1 MQVLADAIKTL
12 EGHIQN
18 QKLEEAKELLVEKLK
33 ALSHENFEDRAIIY
47 YYLLRT
53 YLQGEV
59 HIENAILV
67 DYYEKMVLNFR
78 HQERKYKNEIGKKQK
93 NQLEKRVLL
102 MQYKA
107 FFKLVERYLSS
118 LELLYGKKDFHD
130 TRQKI
135 FLEKMWYRKHFYY
148 LKKEYVNAVGYF
160 MMDLT
165 SQYGTSFVRWGI
177 TTFLF
182 ILFFGWIFMVVDIAT
197 TGGQMIKGGAL
208 YNYFYFSVVSFT
220 TVGFGDITPINGPEK
235 LLVAFEILSG
245 YVMLGML
252 INLIQRKL
260 R

>member
-1 MQVLADAIKTL
+1 MQVLSDAIKTL

-33 ALSHENFEDRAIIY
+33 GLSHENFEDRAIIY

-59 HIENAILV
+59 HIENAILI
-67 DYYEKMVLNFR
+67 DYYEKMVTNFR
-78 HQERKYKNEIGKKQK
+78 RQEQKYKEEIAHLNNKKLEGKVQ
-93 NQLEKRVLL
+93 L

-107 FFKLVERYLSS
+107 FYKLVERYFSS
-118 LELLYGKKDFHD
+118 LELLYGKKDFHE
-130 TRQKI
+130 TRQKA
-135 FLEKMWYRKHFYY
+135 FLEKMRYRKNFYR
-148 LKKEYVNAVGYF
+148 LKQEYINVLGYF
-160 MMDLT
+160 MMDMT

-177 TTFLF
+177 TTLLF
-182 ILFFGWIFMVVDIAT
+182 ILFFGWLFMVIDMAT
-197 TGGQMIKGGAL
+197 TGGHMIKGGAL
-208 YNYFYFSVVSFT
+208 YNYFYFSVVAFT
-220 TVGFGDITPINGPEK
+220 TVGFGDITPVTGIEK